1 MSTVPSAVWV
11 AYGSEGRVVGTIRR
25 GDEGYTATV
34 AGADASIGTYPSM
47 DIAKNALHGHL
58 TPGSEWPTFRE
69 H

>member
-11 AYGSEGRVVGTIRR
+11 AYGSEGSVVGTIRR

-58 TPGSEWPTFRE
+58 APGSDWPTFRE